1 MDRPVRVRF
10 APSPTGTPHI
20 GNMRTALFD
29 WLFARHS
36 GGSFIL
42 RIEDTDQAR
51 EVEGAV
57 DKIYES
63 LRWLGLDWDE
73 GPDVGGD
80 YGPYMQSQ
88 RLHLYQDAAK
98 RLVEQGDA
106 YYCYCSSERLAQMR
120 AEQQKRKEPPRYDRT
135 CRELMPQQRAE
146 METKGITP
154 VVRFKIPFDGKT
166 SFDDV
171 VYGKVEFENALLDD
185 SVILK
190 SDGFPTY
197 HLASVVDDTAM
208 RISHVIRG
216 DDWLSSTP
224 KHVLLYNA
232 LKYDPPQ
239 YAHMPLTFGKDRAKL
254 SKRHGNT
261 ALLDYRDMGY
271 LPEAMVNFLVLLGW
285 SLDDKTEIFN
295 KDDLIKLFSLDGIS
309 KTGAIFNID
318 KLNWFNGYYI
328 RQLTVDQLIDRILPY
343 LERELPR
350 ELSRPI
356 DREYLGRIVPLVHE
370 RIKLLTEITELI
382 SFFFIEE
389 VEHNAADLVGKK
401 MTAEL
406 ALNALQVSYNRLGSL
421 DDFDHD
427 SLEGLLRPLAE
438 ELGLKTGQL
447 FGTLRVATT
456 GRTVAPPL
464 FETMAV
470 LGKEKCIKRIGMAID
485 VLQKAV

>member
-42 RIEDTDQAR
+42 RIEDTDQSR

-98 RLVEQGDA
+98 RLAEQGNA

-120 AEQQKRKEPPRYDRT
+120 AEQQERKEPPRYDRT
-135 CRELMPQQRAE
+135 CRDLTPQKRAE
-146 METKGITP
+146 KEAEGITP
-154 VVRFKIPFDGKT
+154 VVRFKIPFEGKT

-171 VYGKVEFENALLDD
+171 VYGRVEFENALLDD
-185 SVILK
+185 FVILK

-254 SKRHGNT
+254 SKRHGNA

-285 SLDDKTEIFN
+285 SLDDKTEIFD
-295 KDDLIKLFSLDGIS
+295 KDELIRLFSLDGIS
-309 KTGAIFNID
+309 KTGAIFNIE

-328 RQLTVDQLIDRILPY
+328 RQLTVDQLIDRILPN

-350 ELSRPI
+350 EVIRPI
-356 DREYLGRIVPLVHE
+356 DREYLGRIVPLIHE
-370 RIKLLTEITELI
+370 RIKLLTEITDLI
-382 SFFFIEE
+382 SFFFVDDI
-389 VEHNAADLVGKK
+389 EHNAGDLVGKK

-406 ALNALQVSYNRLGSL
+406 ALSALKVSCDRLGSL
-421 DDFDHD
+421 ADFDHD
-427 SLEGLLRPLAE
+427 SLEDLLRPLAE

-470 LGKEKCIKRIGMAID
+470 LGKEKCIKRIEMAID
-485 VLQKAV
+485 MLKEAA